1 MSCVS
6 SHRINLPKR
15 LQQVTK
21 RGSRSFNNQH
31 TKMELRTLMV
41 TMEMVII
48 AIFVAVMFG
57 YIFANSEGID
67 LYLQTYSADMA
78 IIINTMLSGSNEM
91 ELTYQMPSGY
101 NAEIKNNEV
110 CVYYQQPPVSGI
122 RSFMSTMYQT

>member
-1 MSCVS
+1 
-6 SHRINLPKR
+6 
-15 LQQVTK
+15 
-21 RGSRSFNNQH
+21 
-31 TKMELRTLMV
+31 
-41 TMEMVII
+41 MEMVII

-101 NAEIKNNEV
+101 NAEIKNNEI
-110 CVYYQQPPVSGI
+110 CVYYQQPPISGV
-122 RSFMSTMYQT
+122 RSFVTAMYKATSGKANQKCEFFVQNPDFEISMAKYPGAEISFYELRKTPK